1 MVWISL
7 ILVSLPLVFYWLWPK
22 KGMRQVKNETKK
34 YNLYNPS
41 PKTNEKQTVETV
53 VYFEAGSSKLGT
65 SELVQWK
72 EWITLFLSQ
81 PLDSIL
87 LIGSA
92 DTTGNVSKNRRLV
105 KERVQTIRQ
114 SLLSLGVKP
123 EIISSQYLDPI
134 PGRTAKERERFRSV
148 VVQVN
153 VLGQGLQTRIPFL
166 G

>member
-1 MVWISL
+1 MFWISL

-22 KGMRQVKNETKK
+22 KEMRQVKSETKR

-41 PKTNEKQTVETV
+41 SKTNEIQRIETV
-53 VYFEAGSSKLGT
+53 VYFEAGSSDLHTQDMKR
-65 SELVQWK
+65 WK
-72 EWITLFLSQ
+72 EWITPFLLRT
-81 PLDSIL
+81 LDSII

-92 DTTGNVSKNRRLV
+92 DTTGNLAKNRRLV

-114 SLLSLGVKP
+114 SLLYMGVKS
-123 EIISSQYLDPI
+123 EIISSQCLEPI

-153 VLGQGLQTRIPFL
+153 ILG
-166 G
+166 

>member
-22 KGMRQVKNETKK
+22 KGNLKVKNETKE
-34 YNLYNPS
+34 YNLYKS
-41 PKTNEKQTVETV
+41 FSKTNEIQRIETV
-53 VYFEAGSSKLGT
+53 VYFEAGSSQLFAKDLI
-65 SELVQWK
+65 QWK
-72 EWITLFLSQ
+72 EWITPYLLRT
-81 PLDSIL
+81 LDSIL

-123 EIISSQYLDPI
+123 EIISSQCLEPI

-153 VLGQGLQTRIPFL
+153 ILG
-166 G
+166 

>member
-1 MVWISL
+1 MFWISL

-22 KGMRQVKNETKK
+22 KGIRQVKNETKK

-41 PKTNEKQTVETV
+41 SKTNEIQMVDRV

-65 SELVQWK
+65 NELVQWK
-72 EWITLFLSQ
+72 EWISPYLSQ
-81 PLDSIL
+81 TLDSIL

-123 EIISSQYLDPI
+123 DIISSLCLEPI

-153 VLGQGLQTRIPFL
+153 ILG
-166 G
+166 